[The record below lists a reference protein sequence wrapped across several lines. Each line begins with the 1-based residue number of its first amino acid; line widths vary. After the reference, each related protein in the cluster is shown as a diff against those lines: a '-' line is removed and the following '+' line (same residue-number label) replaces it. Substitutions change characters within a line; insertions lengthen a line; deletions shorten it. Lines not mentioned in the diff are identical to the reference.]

1 MLVYDWPNH
10 NYGMWRYNGSKIEE
24 NIYSDGKWRF
34 MSYDLDHTLGETY
47 EDFGGVEGYQYDN
60 FQHLD
65 KRKIYPPTNLFVAL
79 LENQEFKKKFENI
92 YEYYANDLMIIDKIN
107 PLIEEYKNNI
117 TDLICSSQTRC
128 WGIFQGQN
136 YRFMLI

>member
-1 MLVYDWPNH
+1 
-10 NYGMWRYNGSKIEE
+10 
-24 NIYSDGKWRF
+24 

-117 TDLICSSQTRC
+117 TDLICSSQTRW
-128 WGIFQGQN
+128 WGYFQGQN